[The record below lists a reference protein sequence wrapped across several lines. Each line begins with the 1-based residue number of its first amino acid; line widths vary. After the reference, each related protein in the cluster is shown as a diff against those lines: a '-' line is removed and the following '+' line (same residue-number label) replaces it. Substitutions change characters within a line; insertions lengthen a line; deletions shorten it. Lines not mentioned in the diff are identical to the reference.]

1 MDAAAL
7 SPPPPSTP
15 APIAGASPRRPSR
28 LSVLG
33 AAIAAQ
39 TALVVAPTALHGEGS
54 LWLMVSGGFGAFA
67 AILGILRASG
77 PLLLVGA
84 PLGWAVP
91 GYWLPTAAFEG
102 AAGAVAIGVMAVWLV
117 VTSWWL
123 RATRRA
129 DAERAAMRWSALE
142 SGHVSEAE
150 RDPLPWIGAL
160 LVAAPALGI
169 ALWPPVAR
177 ALDGGFPGRT
187 GQAGALLALVGT
199 LVGLAMATDLAR
211 GRRPR
216 RGSTERAVLLG
227 LVFGLSMLLYWA
239 LRA

>member
-1 MDAAAL
+1 MEAAAL
-7 SPPPPSTP
+7 NPTAEAP
-15 APIAGASPRRPSR
+15 APEAPRRPGR
-28 LSVLG
+28 LPVFG
-33 AAIAAQ
+33 AAVAAQ

-54 LWLMVSGGFGAFA
+54 IWLLISGGFGAFA

-91 GYWLPTAAFEG
+91 GYWLPATAFEG
-102 AAGAVAIGVMAVWLV
+102 PTGAVALGVMAAWLIV
-117 VTSWWL
+117 SLWWL
-123 RATRRA
+123 RAVRRA
-129 DAERAAMRWSALE
+129 DAERVAVDWSALE
-142 SGHVSEAE
+142 SGHAGETE

-160 LVAAPALGI
+160 LVAAPALGV

-187 GQAGALLALVGT
+187 GQAGALLALLGT
-199 LVGLAMATDLAR
+199 LIGLAIATDLAR
-211 GRRPR
+211 GRAPR

-227 LVFGLSMLLYWA
+227 LVFGLSLLLYWA
-239 LRA
+239 LRS